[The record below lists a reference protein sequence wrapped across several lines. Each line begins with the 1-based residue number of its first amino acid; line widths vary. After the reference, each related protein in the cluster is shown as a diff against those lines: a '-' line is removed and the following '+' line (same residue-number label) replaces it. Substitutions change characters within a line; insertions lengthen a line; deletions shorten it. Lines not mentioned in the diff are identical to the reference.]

1 MASWLLYKY
10 IEHFFSEQ
18 PRRRINRAESRTE
31 VILNMIT
38 IEVKTLVHGWENGM
52 ASCNSWNY
60 SYLGVKKG
68 QQQFDQPTSSDVD
81 WVIEGQLQYQLYHDF
96 QYDTSAIEGN
106 DIAMLSF
113 VPINKKLIRWKQA
126 TFLLKSIN
134 LCIITILTLN
144 WGLESETRHMA
155 PPKLIFKS
163 KKCSFT

>member
-1 MASWLLYKY
+1 
-10 IEHFFSEQ
+10 
-18 PRRRINRAESRTE
+18 
-31 VILNMIT
+31 MIT
-38 IEVKTLVHGWENGM
+38 IEVKTFVHGWENGM

-126 TFLLKSIN
+126 TFLLKSIK